1 MKKELNSYTAP
12 ETREIIAVP
21 IAVVCGSY
29 NNTVQ
34 IGEEEDDILWG

>member
-1 MKKELNSYTAP
+1 MKKELKSYIVP
-12 ETREIIAVP
+12 EIREFIAVP